1 MALALGGGDEPQG
14 VSMAEAWVRAS
25 RKKEITTMG
34 IVVNTNVMSLNAQR
48 LLGHNTMQLGRS
60 MEKLASGYR
69 INRASDDAAGLQIS
83 ESLRSSIRG
92 SQKALDNVQDGV
104 NVLNI
109 VDGSMETVTTSLQR
123 IRELAVQGAS
133 DTLST
138 TQKSAI
144 NQEMRQLVT
153 DITRIADATEFN
165 GKKLLDGTTTSF
177 KLQVGPKTAS
187 ATNIINMA
195 AVGSVNPFAA
205 LRGNSL
211 GLGSTGLSANVTT
224 AASALNTISKVDIAL
239 GTVNQRRAAVGAL
252 TNRLETASKNLSVS
266 IENLS
271 ASESRIR
278 NVDVAK
284 ESAEMT
290 RFQILQQASS
300 TILSQANQT
309 PQLALSLLGK

>member
-1 MALALGGGDEPQG
+1 
-14 VSMAEAWVRAS
+14 
-25 RKKEITTMG
+25 MG

-138 TQKSAI
+138 TQKSAL
-144 NQEMRQLVT
+144 NQEIRQLVT
-153 DITRIADATEFN
+153 DITRIADSTEFN
-165 GKKLLDGTTTSF
+165 GKMLLNGSTTAF
-177 KLQVGPKTAS
+177 RLQVGPETAS

-195 AVGSVNPFAA
+195 SVGGVNPFAA

-278 NVDVAK
+278 NVDIAK